1 MSQPVFPKQI
11 NRFRL
16 LPKRLEVWPAPCT
29 YLKREALVVAGMQIT
44 NRPSDFRVRFAGK
57 RTAGR
62 SLEIDSWIRS
72 DIEAISPLVDRL
84 MRLVTG
90 SHCVAGAERE
100 VELALREA
108 VSNAV
113 IHGNRMDSR
122 KLVHVRCQC
131 KLGKGLCLTVTD
143 EGQGFDPQAV
153 PDLLAGE
160 NLEAEHGRGI
170 QLMKSAMDKVF
181 FERGGGEVHLHKK
194 PASGPKTEPKSDL
207 RGF

>member
-1 MSQPVFPKQI
+1 M
-11 NRFRL
+11 
-16 LPKRLEVWPAPCT
+16 
-29 YLKREALVVAGMQIT
+29 AGMKIV

-57 RTAGR
+57 RTARR

-72 DIEAISPLVDRL
+72 DIDAISPLVDRL

-90 SHCVAGAERE
+90 SHCVVGAERE

-131 KLGKGLCLTVTD
+131 ELGKGLCLTVTD

-153 PDLLAGE
+153 PDPVAGE
-160 NLEAEHGRGI
+160 NLEAGHGRGI
-170 QLMKSAMDKVF
+170 QLMKSAMDEVF
-181 FERGGGEVHLHKK
+181 FERGGREVHLQKK
-194 PASGPKTEPKSDL
+194 PGSGPKTKPRDIS
-207 RGF
+207 RGLPGR